1 MRSKNV
7 RNFRALP
14 VVAGGVAF
22 FAMLPACD
30 EPSTVEGPA
39 RARVESVGA
48 RRSDPAERFC
58 DRSSPESEGAP
69 FVPPSATEGGPI
81 FDGPAGWRWLN
92 VWASW
97 CAPCVEELPLLAAW
111 EGRLGAEGVP
121 VEIGFVSVDA
131 TAEAVTS
138 FRAGHPEVP
147 GTRLTDP
154 AGLPGLVVS
163 LGLDPGATLPIHA
176 LVDPSGRLRCVRTG
190 AVAERDYGTVREILG
205 GR

>member
-1 MRSKNV
+1 MPTKNV
-7 RNFRALP
+7 RNFCALS
-14 VVAGGVAF
+14 VVALS
-22 FAMLPACD
+22 MLPGCD
-30 EPSTVEGPA
+30 EPAPVEGPA

-58 DRSSPESEGAP
+58 DRSSPEGEGAP
-69 FVPPSATEGGPI
+69 FVAPRAIEGEPI
-81 FDGPAGWRWLN
+81 FTRSAGWRWLN

-97 CAPCVEELPLLAAW
+97 CAPCVEELPLLGAW
-111 EGRLGAEGVP
+111 EGRLGAEGLP
-121 VEIGFVSVDA
+121 VEIGYLSVDA
-131 TAEAVTS
+131 SAEAVTS

-147 GTRLTDP
+147 STRLTDP
-154 AGLPGLVVS
+154 AGLAGLVAS